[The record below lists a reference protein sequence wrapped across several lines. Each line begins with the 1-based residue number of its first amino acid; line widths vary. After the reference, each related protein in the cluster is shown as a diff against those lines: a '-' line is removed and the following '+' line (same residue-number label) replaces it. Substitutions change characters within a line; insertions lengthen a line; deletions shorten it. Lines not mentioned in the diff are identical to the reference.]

1 MQRENK
7 ENKWRNK
14 NVSKNNNEFVFL
26 LKRKKVKDLS

>member
-26 LKRKKVKDLS
+26 LKRKKFKNLS

>member
-7 ENKWRNK
+7 ENKWWNK

-26 LKRKKVKDLS
+26 LKRKKVKNLS